1 MDALKILS
9 SLMNVNEYMALFIK
23 VLVHVEFHL
32 YFSKI
37 KIKKSVQYTRYTYIM
52 FIFRSL
58 SQQLRS
64 ILGYTEVEIL
74 CALRLDVVVL
84 RTVEVRD
91 CPEELA
97 GHKVLINMAV
107 PCILKAQ
114 FQLCGDGWDSLLNY
128 LYAPL

>member
-23 VLVHVEFHL
+23 VLVLHVEFHL

-37 KIKKSVQYTRYTYIM
+37 KIKNSVPYTQYIYIM

-58 SQQLRS
+58 SPQLRS

-74 CALRLDVVVL
+74 CALRLYVVIL

-91 CPEELA
+91 CSEELA

-107 PCILKAQ
+107 PCILIPEGTVPA
-114 FQLCGDGWDSLLNY
+114 LW
-128 LYAPL
+128 